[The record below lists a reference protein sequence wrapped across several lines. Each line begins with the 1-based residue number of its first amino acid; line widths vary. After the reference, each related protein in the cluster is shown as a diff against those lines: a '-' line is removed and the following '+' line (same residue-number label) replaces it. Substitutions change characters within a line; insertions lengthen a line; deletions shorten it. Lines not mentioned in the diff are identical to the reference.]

1 MVSEPANRG
10 SATGTLHEDE
20 VVLMDEPFTGLNNRW
35 RTPRKI
41 QDSESPELL
50 NVSLE
55 DQSRPSKR
63 DGYCEIESGSEG
75 ISPASLRGSLFAEM
89 DIGDASRLFV
99 VGFPGGRTYTTRSPI
114 GPSWEPASVTEDS
127 TGSVLRD
134 LDVTSDRAKCV
145 QGNDLLWLLTPGT
158 GTPVHVM
165 DASGDWFDAGA
176 SAKSP
181 PPGAV
186 DGVYMLSRMWLVS
199 GSKLYWS
206 KLLPTRADMVPEAT
220 AFDQANSGNSEA
232 GGFIELSPEQGAEP
246 VAMVGWREE
255 SLIIFFKNQIEE
267 VVVNPADP
275 LLSTRKRLEGNLGC
289 GARDT
294 VVQVGED
301 IYFMDQYGQYR
312 SLRRNQLG
320 NDQGVVQLPVSEM
333 AREEL
338 PGNLNKKYLYRSQ
351 AALLEEFIYLVYP
364 GGVSDTPD
372 TWLVFDLG
380 RGTITGPWRMAN
392 SMSRLLV
399 SDIEGEGFRLYG
411 LNGDTGTLVPS
422 ASDSSTSQTLYL
434 TASDDDLA
442 DLTGTIPTSV
452 QDGYIDPFGST
463 PYKALTAN
471 PSASGSTATV
481 LGSVGGK
488 TACIAYTT
496 PAGNPGAASAWG
508 RGSHTLT
515 LKITSLQNTTAVT
528 LLPKLHRVDSSGVAQ
543 EEHSFTS
550 ATGPSGAAA
559 SLDGSGQIDLSTD
572 GVGTYTIQFNS
583 IDWTSPLSTD
593 RLSVE
598 LVFAYTMGGS
608 YVVGDGI
615 TYSILDGNSK
625 LVTTVYNTPPAA
637 ATPDGGPYAN
647 PSSKVY
653 RFFDGRYTDDGVGI
667 THRQTSKAFDLGL
680 PQVDKVARWYDI
692 EFVGEKG
699 AIALLE
705 YRSNENDDWTPIR
718 TKAAEAKADESWP
731 LLASAFPLTP
741 SDFPLTGSEMKVTT
755 MKGVFDETF
764 TGDLPLY
771 PQDLPITAADLPI
784 SGDGG
789 VGPGRVVQWRISN
802 STNESKFEVVGVRI
816 AVRPENVELE
826 TEP

>member
-1 MVSEPANRG
+1 
-10 SATGTLHEDE
+10 
-20 VVLMDEPFTGLNNRW
+20 MDVPFTGINNRW
-35 RTPRKI
+35 RTSRKI
-41 QDSESPELL
+41 EDSESPELL
-50 NVSLE
+50 NVTLV

-63 DGYCEIESGSEG
+63 DGYCEVESGSDAF
-75 ISPASLRGSLFAEM
+75 SPSSLRGSLLAEM
-89 DIGDASRLFV
+89 DLGPASRLMV
-99 VGFPGGRTYTTRSPI
+99 AGFPGGKTYTTRSPI
-114 GPSWEPASVTEDS
+114 GPDWEEARVTEDA
-127 TGSVLRD
+127 TGAVLRT
-134 LDVTSDRAKCV
+134 LDVTSDRSKCV

-186 DGVYMLSRMWLVS
+186 DAVYMLSRMWMVS
-199 GSKLYWS
+199 GNKLYWS

-220 AFDQANSGNSEA
+220 AFDQANSGPSEA

-246 VAMVGWREE
+246 VAVVGWREE

-275 LLSTRKRLEGNLGC
+275 LLSTRKRLEGKLGC

-320 NDQGVVQLPVSEM
+320 NDQGIVQLPVSEI

-338 PGNLNKKYLYRSQ
+338 PGNLNKQYLYRSQ

-422 ASDSSTSQTLYL
+422 ASDSSTTQTLYL
-434 TASDDDLA
+434 TASNDDL
-442 DLTGTIPTSV
+442 DELTGTIPTATQS
-452 QDGYIDPFGST
+452 GYIDPFGSSM
-463 PYKALTAN
+463 YKALTTN

-481 LGSVGGK
+481 LGASGSQ
-488 TACIAYTT
+488 TACVAYTT
-496 PAGNPGAASAWG
+496 PAGNPGAAGAWG
-508 RGSHTLT
+508 RGNHTLT
-515 LKITSLQNTTAVT
+515 LDITSVQNTTLIS
-528 LLPKLHRVDSSGVAQ
+528 LLPKLHRVNSSGVAQ

-559 SLDGSGQIDLSTD
+559 SLDGSGQIDVSTD
-572 GVGTYTIQFNS
+572 GLGTYTIQFTGTG
-583 IDWTSPLSTD
+583 WTSPLSTD
-593 RLSVE
+593 RLAVE
-598 LVFAYTMGGS
+598 LVFTYSMGS
-608 YVVGDGI
+608 PYAAGDGI
-615 TYSILDGNSK
+615 TYSILDGDSK
-625 LVTTVYNTPPAA
+625 LVTSVYNQPPAA
-637 ATPDGGPYAN
+637 VTPNGGPYSTPA
-647 PSSKVY
+647 SKVY
-653 RFFDGRYTDDGVGI
+653 RFFDGRYSDDGTGI
-667 THRQTSKAFDLGL
+667 THRQTSKAFDIGL
-680 PQVDKVARWYDI
+680 PQVDKVPRWYDI
-692 EFVGEKG
+692 EFAGEKG

-705 YRSNENDDWTPIR
+705 YRSNENDAWTAIR
-718 TKAAEAKADESWP
+718 TKAAESKGDESWP
-731 LLASAFPLTP
+731 LLKSDFPLTP

-755 MKGVFDETF
+755 MKGQFDETF

-826 TEP
+826 IEP